1 MTTAIRIRA
10 CHVGILG
17 IAKIGTSNLRRIV
30 LPFSHQALTPLRS
43 PSAKQRVNQPFAGSP
58 HSSVLPGSSAG
69 IRNANRLVRP
79 ELPIDCV
86 EFLRF
91 TRSFVPES
99 TLFTVYVRSFQ
110 LNRSAVI
117 PPNHLWTSGRWP
129 DQSIQYKG
137 VCRYQS
143 DSEFTAVHLPVL
155 GRAVHALTQGGF
167 SSPPRQR
174 PDEDLPLHVSGEMAD
189 PGQDPGGAL
198 DPLWLM
204 LDLAPGRSRH

>member
-129 DQSIQYKG
+129 DQSIQ
-137 VCRYQS
+137 
-143 DSEFTAVHLPVL
+143 
-155 GRAVHALTQGGF
+155 GR
-167 SSPPRQR
+167 
-174 PDEDLPLHVSGEMAD
+174 LPLPIRLRIHGC
-189 PGQDPGGAL
+189 AL
-198 DPLWLM
+198 
-204 LDLAPGRSRH
+204 ARTRKSRSRIDARWLLFSTEATAG